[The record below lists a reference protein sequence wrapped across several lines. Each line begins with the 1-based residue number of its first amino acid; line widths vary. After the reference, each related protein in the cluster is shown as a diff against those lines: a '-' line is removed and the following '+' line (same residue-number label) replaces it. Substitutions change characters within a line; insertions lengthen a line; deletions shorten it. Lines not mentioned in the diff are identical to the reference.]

1 MTRLDGKVAL
11 VTGASTGIGKAIARA
26 LATEGA
32 SLALVSRTREKIDQ
46 AAAEIADLGVKVFAE
61 AADIA
66 DEQAVENLF
75 ARTMETYGRLDL
87 LVNNAGSFRGGPLED
102 LALSDWDRVIA
113 TNLTAPMLCTRAAM
127 RIMKPQGGGRIINIA
142 SISAQRVRPNMAP
155 YNASKHGVWGLTQS
169 TALEGREHGI
179 TCCCLNP
186 GNVQV
191 ERRVGPDGTRPD
203 EPMISPDELAEV
215 ALTMAVLP
223 PHVEV
228 LEATVIPHLQPFVGR
243 G

>member
-1 MTRLDGKVAL
+1 MFAL
-11 VTGASTGIGKAIARA
+11 LSLLAATGAQAQDLT
-26 LATEGA
+26 LA
-32 SLALVSRTREKIDQ
+32 
-46 AAAEIADLGVKVFAE
+46 
-61 AADIA
+61 
-66 DEQAVENLF
+66 
-75 ARTMETYGRLDL
+75 
-87 LVNNAGSFRGGPLED
+87 
-102 LALSDWDRVIA
+102 DWNRVVA

-155 YNASKHGVWGLTQS
+155 YNASKHGLWGLSQS

-191 ERRVGPDGTRPD
+191 ERRIGPDGARPD

-215 ALTMAVLP
+215 ALTMAALP
-223 PHVEV
+223 AHVEV

>member
-26 LATEGA
+26 LAKEGA
-32 SLALVSRTREKIDQ
+32 SLALVSRTREKIDR
-46 AAAEIADLGVKVFAE
+46 AAAEIADLGVTVFAE

-191 ERRVGPDGTRPD
+191 ERRIGPDGTRPD

-228 LEATVIPHLQPFVGR
+228 LEATVIPHMQPYVGR